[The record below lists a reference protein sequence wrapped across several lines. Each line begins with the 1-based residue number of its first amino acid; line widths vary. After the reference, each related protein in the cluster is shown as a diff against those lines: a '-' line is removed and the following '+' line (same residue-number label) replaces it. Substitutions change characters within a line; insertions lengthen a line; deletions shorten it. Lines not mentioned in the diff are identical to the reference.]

1 MTRQTRPM
9 KNAFVAMSLAALA
22 SCAQTP
28 SRPEAALVSL
38 GGEGEFVEV
47 ERTESESRV
56 EVRRAPAG
64 SVPSSL
70 YTLRGVCAVLRAR
83 GAAYVS
89 SEQLPG
95 PVPTYRLT
103 FPATMPAEAI
113 TGRAKRVFTPAD
125 CALLHF

>member
-1 MTRQTRPM
+1 M
-9 KNAFVAMSLAALA
+9 KNAFVPMVLAALA

-28 SRPEAALVSL
+28 SRPEPPQTALVSL

-47 ERTESESRV
+47 ERTAGESRV
-56 EVRRAPAG
+56 EVRRAPPG

-83 GAAYVS
+83 GAAYVD
-89 SEQLPG
+89 SEPLPG

-103 FPATMPAEAI
+103 FPATVPAEAL
-113 TGRAKRVFTPAD
+113 TGRGKRVFTPAD